1 MAYAHDVTAASFS
14 GLGKKTLETR
24 LEHWHRPVLKR
35 FHCSVKVL
43 WLLST
48 KWCFIY
54 FCRHHH
60 RSILSKLVARPSSVQ
75 ESLALFGKQVNPDG
89 DCVELIA
96 DSFCHMTACL
106 LPCFAAP
113 SRCADPVDSMSGDE
127 QKVKSAQARK
137 SHDHLVSILTQ
148 GVSIR
153 QVTFSMHDQP
163 RRSRFIAK
171 YCI

>member
-14 GLGKKTLETR
+14 GLGEKTLETR
-24 LEHWHRPVLKR
+24 LDHCYRPVLKR
-35 FHCSVKVL
+35 FHCSVKLL

-75 ESLALFGKQVNPDG
+75 ESLALFGRQVNPDG

-113 SRCADPVDSMSGDE
+113 SRCADAVDSMSGDE
-127 QKVKSAQARK
+127 EKARE
-137 SHDHLVSILTQ
+137 SHAHLVNILTQ
-148 GVSIR
+148 GVSTI
-153 QVTFSMHDQP
+153 QVHDQP
-163 RRSRFIAK
+163 CKSRFIAK